1 MRKSFGNKL
10 RILLD
15 EGIDKEEF
23 HVVDSRFCS
32 QAISGMI
39 NWGFMWFNQ
48 NGRFTILEASHQMAT
63 LVTQMVTAKL
73 TLPNRSEENKSELQ
87 SLMRISYDVFCLKKK
102 KTKTNIYQILHITT
116 KTETTI

>member
-1 MRKSFGNKL
+1 MRKSFDNKL

-39 NWGFMWFNQ
+39 NWGFMWFNP
-48 NGRFTILEASHQMAT
+48 NGRFTILEARHQMAT
-63 LVTQMVTAKL
+63 LVPQMVTAKF
-73 TLPNRSEENKSELQ
+73 TLPNR
-87 SLMRISYDVFCLKKK
+87 YDERRVGKECVSPCRSRGPPYHSKKK
-102 KTKTNIYQILHITT
+102 KNK
-116 KTETTI
+116 

>member
-1 MRKSFGNKL
+1 MRKSFDNKL

-39 NWGFMWFNQ
+39 NWGFMWFNP

-63 LVTQMVTAKL
+63 LVTQMVTAKF
-73 TLPNRSEENKSELQ
+73 TLPNAYKRSEEHTSELQ
-87 SLMRISYDVFCLKKK
+87 SLMRSSYAVFCLK
-102 KTKTNIYQILHITT
+102 
-116 KTETTI
+116 